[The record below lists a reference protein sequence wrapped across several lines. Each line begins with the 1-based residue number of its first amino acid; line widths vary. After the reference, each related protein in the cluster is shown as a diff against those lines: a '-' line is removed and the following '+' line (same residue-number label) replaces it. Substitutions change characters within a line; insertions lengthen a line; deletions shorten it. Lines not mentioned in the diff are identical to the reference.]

1 MKRPLRFPYRL
12 TMSTRESH
20 QDTQPSPP
28 LPAQPLRLK
37 RVVAGE
43 KAKHKI
49 RGLEVLVVTALVAL
63 IGSGAAVASV
73 NAKSA
78 GEESAAATS
87 TAPAEVL
94 NLGYF
99 GNITHGPALV
109 GVEQGLFAKD
119 LGATTLETQVFTTGP
134 ATIEALNAGAI
145 DAAYLGPNPA
155 LNSFVQSGGESI
167 RIIAGV
173 ASGGAQF
180 VVRPGISEVEGLR
193 GKTIATPQLGGT
205 QDVALRKW
213 LADRGLETNTSGGG
227 DVTITPTTNAQTLR
241 LFQDEKIDGAWVAE
255 PWTSRL
261 VLQAGATV
269 LVNEADLWDKG
280 EFSTT
285 VLAVNKSFLA
295 EHPETVE
302 ALLRGHVDSVK
313 WLDDNPGEA
322 TTVINAALKVAIG
335 QPLED
340 DVIARSISELKFTS
354 DPLAATFPTLLDHGV
369 SAGVSKPADL
379 NGLFDLTLL
388 NKVLK
393 AAGGEPVTA
402 AGLGTQ

>member
-1 MKRPLRFPYRL
+1 
-12 TMSTRESH
+12 MSTPGSREGTH
-20 QDTQPSPP
+20 TPEVPKGPP
-28 LPAQPLRLK
+28 ALKLK

-43 KAKHKI
+43 KPERKF
-49 RGLEVLVVTALVAL
+49 RGLEVMLVTGL
-63 IGSGAAVASV
+63 IGLIGAGAAVAGIG
-73 NAKSA
+73 AKDTHDA
-78 GEESAAATS
+78 GASQTGTSPAA
-87 TAPAEVL
+87 VL
-94 NLGYF
+94 KLGYF

-109 GVEQGLFAKD
+109 GVEKGIFAKG

-134 ATIEALNAGAI
+134 ATVEALNAGAI

-180 VVRPGISEVEGLR
+180 VVRPGISGVEDLR

-213 LADRGLETNTSGGG
+213 LGERGVKTTTSGGG

-241 LFQDEKIDGAWVAE
+241 LFQDGKIDGAWVAE

-261 VLQAGATV
+261 VLQSGAKV

-285 VLAVNKSFLA
+285 VLAVNKSFLVQ
-295 EHPETVE
+295 HPQTVQ
-302 ALLRGHVDSVK
+302 ALLAGHVESVQ
-313 WLDDNPGEA
+313 WLDGHQGEA
-322 TTVINAALKVAIG
+322 GAVINDALKTAIG
-335 QPLED
+335 QPLDEE
-340 DVIARSISELKFTS
+340 VIARSLSELTFTS
-354 DPLAATFPTLLDHGV
+354 DPLAGTFPTLLQHGV
-369 SAGVSKPADL
+369 DTGVSKAADL

-388 NKVLK
+388 NKALR
-393 AAGGEPVTA
+393 AAGEEPVTA
-402 AGLGTQ
+402 AGLGAP